1 MAQGLNKKKDK
12 KFKKSHDIIS
22 VYEQTNKIRRKT
34 PSPRLS
40 TQYKTFVTK
49 ETRKV
54 GQTDEAFFSNNL
66 IHV

>member
-1 MAQGLNKKKDK
+1 MTSSAPCMNKQIKYDEKLHHHDYLLN
-12 KFKKSHDIIS
+12 
-22 VYEQTNKIRRKT
+22 
-34 PSPRLS
+34 
-40 TQYKTFVTK
+40 TK